1 MVTESGGVLQ
11 PKHAYLF
18 SNVSLKNFVIKK
30 KHRFNLLCELL
41 TKMVIILDSRF
52 LIRAIILFLII
63 IVRYFFT
70 FFSLT
75 NGFQENHSFSFA
87 SILPHGVCCVV
98 YHPQHSLLIVGSLT
112 GQGQRMSVGKLSCC
126 RLRFY
131 RKIKAVQKRL
141 QL

>member
-1 MVTESGGVLQ
+1 MLMVTESGGVLQ

-63 IVRYFFT
+63 IARYFLHFSVRQMVSKRTTVSPLPAFCLMEYAVLFT
-70 FFSLT
+70 
-75 NGFQENHSFSFA
+75 
-87 SILPHGVCCVV
+87 ILNTAC
-98 YHPQHSLLIVGSLT
+98 
-112 GQGQRMSVGKLSCC
+112 
-126 RLRFY
+126 
-131 RKIKAVQKRL
+131 
-141 QL
+141 